1 MEMADLPVAVGPKM
15 AEKLSVSL
23 SCQWEEVFELT
34 PVILCEFADVTRK
47 PGDRKKMYPAWSQ
60 DMTTPGIFLQ
70 RKT

>member
-23 SCQWEEVFELT
+23 SYQWEEVFELT

-47 PGDRKKMYPAWSQ
+47 PGDRKKFRILVTGHDHPRY
-60 DMTTPGIFLQ
+60 FLQ